1 VNERDDPNVTTH
13 VPAAPAPS
21 GAVDDLVTTDPT
33 SGAAGTESPH
43 PEAGAPA
50 GALPVVPGY
59 RVLHE
64 IARGGMGR
72 VLAAYDLGLDRDVAL
87 KVLLPGTHADR
98 VVRESK
104 ITARLPYPGIPP
116 VHALGTLADGSP
128 FLAMKLIAGRTF
140 ADETKTADRPRLLQA
155 FVQMCQAV
163 GFAHSRG
170 VVHRDLKPSN
180 VMVGA
185 FGEVQVMDWGLAKDI
200 AEASRERQRPEE
212 EAPPGTDAGTAPEQ
226 TTDYRAA
233 GEATSERTQAGTVLG
248 TPAYMAPEQAR
259 GRRPTPAPTCSHW
272 AASCALS

>member
-1 VNERDDPNVTTH
+1 MNERDDPNVTTH

-128 FLAMKLIAGRTF
+128 FLAMKLIARKGEPTRRRPPTGR
-140 ADETKTADRPRLLQA
+140 ACSRRLCKCARP
-155 FVQMCQAV
+155 
-163 GFAHSRG
+163 
-170 VVHRDLKPSN
+170 
-180 VMVGA
+180 
-185 FGEVQVMDWGLAKDI
+185 LA
-200 AEASRERQRPEE
+200 SP
-212 EAPPGTDAGTAPEQ
+212 T
-226 TTDYRAA
+226 AA
-233 GEATSERTQAGTVLG
+233 GWCTGT
-248 TPAYMAPEQAR
+248 
-259 GRRPTPAPTCSHW
+259 
-272 AASCALS
+272 